1 MAVRLRRKMRRLYKL
16 LVGSHKAAAD
26 KIYTTRTKVLG
37 GYLLAVDP
45 ASVSLGYALFHT
57 GVLVKSG
64 SIQAKGDIGKRL
76 AKLTTELKKQVEG
89 VEIDVLAI
97 EFLRGGVGHNYL
109 IWSAGA
115 VVSSILADHV
125 VEVHSQSWKKLAGA
139 HHKKSDENDA
149 IAIGRF
155 VVELCKETE

>member
-1 MAVRLRRKMRRLYKL
+1 MALRLRRRRKLYKM

-45 ASVSLGYALFHT
+45 ASVSLGYALFQS
-57 GVLVKSG
+57 GILVKSG

-76 AKLTTELKKQVEG
+76 AKLTTELKKQVED

-115 VVSSILADHV
+115 VVSSVLADHV
-125 VEVHSQSWKKLAGA
+125 VEVHSQSWKKLITKAY
-139 HHKKSDENDA
+139 KKSDENDA
-149 IAIGRF
+149 IMIGKF